1 MTRSMRRASRRA
13 ARVAIAAAVVLGLSL
28 PLVAL
33 AASRSDGSAS
43 SPAAAPSFSR
53 DVAPIIQQ
61 KCAGCHQ
68 TGGIAPV
75 AFETARGISSR
86 ASLIGA
92 AVRTR
97 VMPPWP
103 PGPLS
108 PAYLGQSRRTLTA
121 HERSTILAWVKAG
134 ARTDGPARKPR
145 PEQPVEV
152 REGERIVTVAM
163 PGSYRPQAEKGTTDD
178 YRCFVL
184 DPKLAG
190 DVSVTSARIEPGAS
204 RVVHHVIL
212 FRISASE
219 IAEAARLDSAAPG
232 PGWTCFGGTGVGG
245 DAGGGS
251 VQSTLNDSN
260 WISAWAPGWGGGRL
274 PEGTGVP
281 LPAGSRIV
289 MQVHYNLLN
298 GKAPDRSRAVLTVAP
313 ASAGLDR
320 VRTVLLPAPVELAC
334 AKGER
339 GPLCNRTEALR
350 ELSRKYGSTA
360 AFVPAGLL
368 LLCGRNA
375 STVTPSPVSR
385 CDRRIDE
392 PTRILG
398 VAGHMHLLG
407 ASIRVEL
414 NPGTPGARVLL
425 DIPRWDFHWQNSY
438 TLATPVDAKPGD
450 VVRVTCRHDV
460 MRRHHGTQGVPKTP
474 RYILWGEGTTDEMC
488 LGLLQVTRG

>member
-1 MTRSMRRASRRA
+1 MTRSMRRASHRA
-13 ARVAIAAAVVLGLSL
+13 ARLAVAAAVVLGLSL

-33 AASRSDGSAS
+33 AASRGGESAS

-68 TGGIAPV
+68 TGGIAPI

-86 ASLIGA
+86 ATLIAA

-108 PAYLGQSRRTLTA
+108 PAYVGQRQRTLTA
-121 HERSTILAWVKAG
+121 RERATILAWVDAR
-134 ARTDGPARKPR
+134 ARTDGPARTPR

-152 REGERIVTVAM
+152 RDGERVVTVGM
-163 PGSYRPQAEKGTTDD
+163 PSSYRPQAEKGTTDD

-190 DVSVTSARIEPGAS
+190 DMSVTSARIEPGAS

-212 FRISASE
+212 FRIAASE
-219 IAEAARLDSAAPG
+219 IAQAARLDSAEPG

-245 DAGGGS
+245 DASGAS

-298 GKAPDRSRAVLTVAP
+298 GRAPDRSRAVLTAVP
-313 ASAGLDR
+313 ASEGLDR

-334 AKGER
+334 TKGER
-339 GPLCNRTEALR
+339 GRLCKRIEALS
-350 ELSRKYGSTA
+350 ELSRKYGSSA

-368 LLCGRNA
+368 LLCDRNA
-375 STVTPSPVSR
+375 SRVTPSPVSR
-385 CDRRIDE
+385 CDRRIEE
-392 PTRILG
+392 PTTILG
-398 VAGHMHLLG
+398 AAGHMHLLG
-407 ASIRVEL
+407 ASIRLEL

-438 TLATPVDAKPGD
+438 TLATPVEAKPGD
-450 VVRVTCRHDV
+450 TVRVTCRHDV